1 MKKTPASNALDG
13 NPGTFWHTLWNGASL
28 PHWYMITMG
37 TTEKVDGLYYL
48 PRSNAGN
55 GTVTQYSIE
64 VSTDGQTFKKVKE
77 GTLPLNAEGKL
88 ISFDAVDAK
97 YVRFNIL
104 AAKGGFGSAAEFK
117 IHYVPAS
124 TGAEELE
131 ALVKHAEG
139 LDRTLYTK
147 ESLEKLDT
155 ALEKAKAVLKKE
167 DASAN
172 EINEAKTNLYNAL
185 LKDLIAKTPVIKE
198 DADTKDLEDLV
209 GSIDKNQ
216 KDYTEESWNKLQ
228 DALKKAQ
235 DVLNKEEP
243 EQSEVDAAY
252 KNLKDAI
259 DGLEKVKDPV
269 ITPDKPSK
277 PDENKPGE
285 TKPSESKPSE
295 AKPNKK
301 PQTSDLTPL
310 ASVFSSIFVSLSGIY
325 LVMRKK
331 EY

>member
-1 MKKTPASNALDG
+1 M
-13 NPGTFWHTLWNGASL
+13 
-28 PHWYMITMG
+28 
-37 TTEKVDGLYYL
+37 
-48 PRSNAGN
+48 
-55 GTVTQYSIE
+55 
-64 VSTDGQTFKKVKE
+64 
-77 GTLPLNAEGKL
+77 
-88 ISFDAVDAK
+88 
-97 YVRFNIL
+97 
-104 AAKGGFGSAAEFK
+104 
-117 IHYVPAS
+117 
-124 TGAEELE
+124 
-131 ALVKHAEG
+131 
-139 LDRTLYTK
+139 
-147 ESLEKLDT
+147 
-155 ALEKAKAVLKKE
+155 
-167 DASAN
+167 
-172 EINEAKTNLYNAL
+172 
-185 LKDLIAKTPVIKE
+185 IKE

-228 DALKKAQ
+228 DAFKKAQ

-285 TKPSESKPSE
+285 TKP
-295 AKPNKK
+295 NKK
-301 PQTSDLTPL
+301 PQTSDLTSL

>member
-1 MKKTPASNALDG
+1 
-13 NPGTFWHTLWNGASL
+13 
-28 PHWYMITMG
+28 MITMG

-55 GTVTQYSIE
+55 GTATQYSIE

-172 EINEAKTNLYNAL
+172 EINEAKTNL
-185 LKDLIAKTPVIKE
+185 
-198 DADTKDLEDLV
+198 
-209 GSIDKNQ
+209 
-216 KDYTEESWNKLQ
+216 
-228 DALKKAQ
+228 
-235 DVLNKEEP
+235 
-243 EQSEVDAAY
+243 
-252 KNLKDAI
+252 
-259 DGLEKVKDPV
+259 
-269 ITPDKPSK
+269 
-277 PDENKPGE
+277 
-285 TKPSESKPSE
+285 
-295 AKPNKK
+295 
-301 PQTSDLTPL
+301 
-310 ASVFSSIFVSLSGIY
+310 
-325 LVMRKK
+325 
-331 EY
+331 

>member
-1 MKKTPASNALDG
+1 M
-13 NPGTFWHTLWNGASL
+13 
-28 PHWYMITMG
+28 
-37 TTEKVDGLYYL
+37 
-48 PRSNAGN
+48 
-55 GTVTQYSIE
+55 
-64 VSTDGQTFKKVKE
+64 
-77 GTLPLNAEGKL
+77 
-88 ISFDAVDAK
+88 
-97 YVRFNIL
+97 
-104 AAKGGFGSAAEFK
+104 
-117 IHYVPAS
+117 
-124 TGAEELE
+124 
-131 ALVKHAEG
+131 
-139 LDRTLYTK
+139 
-147 ESLEKLDT
+147 
-155 ALEKAKAVLKKE
+155 
-167 DASAN
+167 
-172 EINEAKTNLYNAL
+172 
-185 LKDLIAKTPVIKE
+185 IKE

-285 TKPSESKPSE
+285 TKPSDSKPSE
-295 AKPNKK
+295 TKPSESIPSETKPNKK

-331 EY
+331 EC

>member
-1 MKKTPASNALDG
+1 M
-13 NPGTFWHTLWNGASL
+13 
-28 PHWYMITMG
+28 
-37 TTEKVDGLYYL
+37 
-48 PRSNAGN
+48 
-55 GTVTQYSIE
+55 
-64 VSTDGQTFKKVKE
+64 
-77 GTLPLNAEGKL
+77 
-88 ISFDAVDAK
+88 
-97 YVRFNIL
+97 
-104 AAKGGFGSAAEFK
+104 
-117 IHYVPAS
+117 PAS
-124 TGAEELE
+124 TGAEELK

-243 EQSEVDAAY
+243 G
-252 KNLKDAI
+252 NLK
-259 DGLEKVKDPV
+259 
-269 ITPDKPSK
+269 
-277 PDENKPGE
+277 
-285 TKPSESKPSE
+285 
-295 AKPNKK
+295 
-301 PQTSDLTPL
+301 
-310 ASVFSSIFVSLSGIY
+310 
-325 LVMRKK
+325 
-331 EY
+331 